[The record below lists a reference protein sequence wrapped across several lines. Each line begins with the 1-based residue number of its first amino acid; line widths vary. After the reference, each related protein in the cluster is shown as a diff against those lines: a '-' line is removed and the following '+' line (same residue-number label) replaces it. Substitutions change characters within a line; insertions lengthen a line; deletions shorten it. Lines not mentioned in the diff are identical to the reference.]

1 VLPPTVGEATVP
13 GLLVVGVTPAME
25 LPVEAAPGKVVSVG
39 DVASLGPIG
48 DDTGVA
54 EQVSSRVQSV
64 VVGAI
69 EESEPD
75 WAWESVINR
84 EERRRGRVKGSN
96 NIFFPGPKSRGV
108 SYLSPRGRLRDV
120 VVIQAAHHDVMCTS
134 SAR

>member
-1 VLPPTVGEATVP
+1 LLVGCVLGLLVAVLPPTVGEATVP

-75 WAWESVINR
+75 WASFF
-84 EERRRGRVKGSN
+84 RG
-96 NIFFPGPKSRGV
+96 PSRGV
-108 SYLSPRGRLRDV
+108 SAIYHLEVASVTWLSSRPRTT
-120 VVIQAAHHDVMCTS
+120 M
-134 SAR
+134 